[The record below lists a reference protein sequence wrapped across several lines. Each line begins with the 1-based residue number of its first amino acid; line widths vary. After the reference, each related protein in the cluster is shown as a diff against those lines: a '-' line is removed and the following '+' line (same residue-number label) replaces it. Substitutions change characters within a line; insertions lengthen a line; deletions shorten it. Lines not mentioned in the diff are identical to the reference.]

1 MVFFVYKLNVG
12 ANIAKDITEY
22 SIDYLKNSLV
32 VDVLNEVL
40 NLEDKVCNLEES
52 TLLKAKIPVNSKNEE
67 TFLEEW
73 GILEKL
79 TARQQKLYEDV
90 IKNYREKNQIYY
102 SEEFL
107 SLTKK
112 CGDIRQ
118 RFEKDYPNLKGEVDL
133 KSNRFIDKKFS
144 LPVEPK
150 VGTGITHLR
159 KFYKIKDTVESH
171 SIDFFINRE
180 LEFSYNP
187 KTEHILIESENQD
200 SSIIS
205 AEQIQHYLRN
215 NNRIKEELGN
225 IKIIPVYSEF
235 EIKDYSSISEI
246 EYTVVYPN
254 PVSERV
260 DDALLGTLRKTVGE
274 EQTTKISKLQR
285 IELLWENLKEL
296 ASVGYLKSIF
306 IKRNRRTEELTTTIR
321 TIQSEDED
329 EQ

>member
-12 ANIAKDITEY
+12 ANIAKDITEDK
-22 SIDYLKNSLV
+22 IEYLKNSLV
-32 VDVLNEVL
+32 VNVLNEVF
-40 NLEDKVCNLEES
+40 NSEDKVCSLEGS
-52 TLLKAKIPVNSKNEE
+52 TLLKVKILVNSKNEE

-73 GILEKL
+73 GILKRL

-107 SLTKK
+107 SLTKE

-118 RFEKDYPNLKGEVDL
+118 QFEKDYPNLRGEIDL

-159 KFYKIKDTVESH
+159 KFYKIKDIVESH
-171 SIDFFINRE
+171 SIDFFINKE

-205 AEQIQHYLRN
+205 VEQIEHFLRN
-215 NNRIKEELGN
+215 NDQIKRKLGDV
-225 IKIIPVYSEF
+225 KIIPVYSEF
-235 EIKDYSSISEI
+235 EIKDYSAISEI

-285 IELLWENLKEL
+285 IDLLWEYLKEL
-296 ASVGYLKSIF
+296 AGVGYLKSIF
-306 IKRNRRTEELTTTIR
+306 IKRNRTIEELTTTIQ
-321 TIQSEDED
+321 TIQNEDED
-329 EQ
+329 E

>member
-12 ANIAKDITEY
+12 ASIAKDITEDK
-22 SIDYLKNSLV
+22 IDYLKNSLV
-32 VDVLNEVL
+32 VNVFNEVF
-40 NLEDKVCNLEES
+40 NSEDRVCILEGGS
-52 TLLKAKIPVNSKNEE
+52 LLKVKILVNSKNEE

-73 GILEKL
+73 GILENL
-79 TARQQKLYEDV
+79 TTKQQKLYEDV
-90 IKNYREKNQIYY
+90 IKNYRETNQIYY

-118 RFEKDYPNLKGEVDL
+118 QFEKDYPNLRGEIDL
-133 KSNRFIDKKFS
+133 KSNRFIEKKFS

-159 KFYKIKDTVESH
+159 KFYKIKDIVESH
-171 SIDFFINRE
+171 STDFFINRE
-180 LEFSYNP
+180 LEFIYNP

-200 SSIIS
+200 SSMIS
-205 AEQIQHYLRN
+205 VEQIEHYLRN
-215 NNRIKEELGN
+215 NEQIKRTLGD
-225 IKIIPVYSEF
+225 IKIIPVYSEL
-235 EIKDYSSISEI
+235 EIKDYSVISEI

-260 DDALLGTLRKTVGE
+260 DDALLGTLRETVGE

-296 ASVGYLKSIF
+296 ASVGYLKNIL
-306 IKRNRRTEELTTTIR
+306 IKKNRTNEELTTTIR
-321 TIQSEDED
+321 TISNEDED
-329 EQ
+329 E